1 MRGGSKDKHKVC
13 FQLQNSIC
21 LLSPISPL
29 APGLSPPPLFHTYA
43 WALLCTQFVQIG
55 FGLAVECLASEK
67 KWPPSAFPALY
78 SPESLYSG
86 EYMYTHI
93 RACMLI
99 QSQTINLGAG
109 RILKRL
115 IQYGRR
121 FAIQTLAIA
130 RSESPSAG
138 LSVCVCLGKSLVRD
152 TYA

>member
-1 MRGGSKDKHKVC
+1 
-13 FQLQNSIC
+13 
-21 LLSPISPL
+21 
-29 APGLSPPPLFHTYA
+29 
-43 WALLCTQFVQIG
+43 
-55 FGLAVECLASEK
+55 
-67 KWPPSAFPALY
+67 
-78 SPESLYSG
+78 
-86 EYMYTHI
+86 
-93 RACMLI
+93 MLI